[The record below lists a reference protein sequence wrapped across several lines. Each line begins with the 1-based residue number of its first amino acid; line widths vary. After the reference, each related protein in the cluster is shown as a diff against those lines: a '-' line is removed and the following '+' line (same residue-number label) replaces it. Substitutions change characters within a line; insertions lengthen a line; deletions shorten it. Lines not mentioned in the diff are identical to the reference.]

1 MVSFIQIQTFIEVAK
16 TESFTKASK
25 LLMVPR
31 STVSARIQA
40 LEESLNVAL
49 LTRTTRKVS
58 LTHEGQRYYDRCFE
72 AMDTLKSI
80 EEEFQDKEVLKGLI
94 RLTVPIDLPKEY
106 LASLLCEFNALHPDV
121 VFDVI
126 VTDNTLDMVSE
137 NIDLAFRGKNPG
149 SDSLVARKISA
160 GEMVFV
166 TSPDIAAKS
175 KARSLSDVLKVN
187 PLLDP
192 TGLAKELNF
201 VSVEAF
207 ISTKNFELSKCL
219 AIKGEGI
226 ALLPK
231 TVCEMSLNS
240 GELVPFEFEW
250 ELPEL
255 SLYLVRPAKK
265 HLPRR
270 VRAFVDFLVNY
281 DKDNKL

>member
-1 MVSFIQIQTFIEVAK
+1 MVSFIQIQTFLEVAK

-58 LTHEGQRYYDRCFE
+58 LTHEGQRYYDRCFV

-106 LASLLCEFNALHPDV
+106 LASLLCEFNALHSDV

-149 SDSLVARKISA
+149 SDSLVARKISG

-175 KARSLSDVLKVN
+175 EAQSLSDVLKEN

-192 TGLAKELNF
+192 TGLAKELDF

-207 ISTKNFELSKCL
+207 ISTK
-219 AIKGEGI
+219 
-226 ALLPK
+226 
-231 TVCEMSLNS
+231 
-240 GELVPFEFEW
+240 
-250 ELPEL
+250 
-255 SLYLVRPAKK
+255 
-265 HLPRR
+265 
-270 VRAFVDFLVNY
+270 
-281 DKDNKL
+281 KL